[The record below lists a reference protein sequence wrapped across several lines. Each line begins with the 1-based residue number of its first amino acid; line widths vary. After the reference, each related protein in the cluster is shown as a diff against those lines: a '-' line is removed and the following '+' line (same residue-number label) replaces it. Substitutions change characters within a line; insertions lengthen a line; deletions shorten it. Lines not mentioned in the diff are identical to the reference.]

1 VSEFVGKSV
10 LIGITCLDPGG
21 RERDRFQAY
30 GVIEEVDE
38 HWIGVRREGLS
49 ELFGLPP
56 VQELFEPAPAG
67 LYTLHA
73 TGEQIE
79 DPDYLAT
86 LSVTCADAESLL
98 TIRGVGFQPQ

>member
-1 VSEFVGKSV
+1 VSELVGKSV
-10 LIGITCLDPGG
+10 LIGITCLGPDGS
-21 RERDRFQAY
+21 ERDRFQAY

-56 VQELFEPAPAG
+56 VQDLFEPAAAG
-67 LYTLHA
+67 LYTIDA
-73 TGEQIE
+73 TGEQVE

-86 LSVTCADAESLL
+86 LSVTCADLESLL
-98 TIRGVGFQPQ
+98 TIRGIGFQPQ